1 MTGPVATAASLHL
14 ETAIPNFL
22 IHEHHTYA
30 IKDWN
35 RELCIQDPQPVNG
48 FFEVSETPGI
58 GIDLND
64 ELVYRSP
71 HMEVK

>member
-1 MTGPVATAASLHL
+1 
-14 ETAIPNFL
+14 L

-48 FFEVSETPGI
+48 FFEVSEAPGI

-64 ELVYRSP
+64 EVVYRSP
-71 HMEVK
+71 HMTIK